1 MKTANN
7 KPWLSPHGQSL
18 WMAKYVV
25 ENYTRLI
32 ETDEYRN
39 HTTYLMWIAE
49 SQKILNMPSA
59 DQHDTE
65 VN

>member
-18 WMAKYVV
+18 DMAKYVV
-25 ENYTRLI
+25 ETYSRLI

-49 SQKILNMPSA
+49 SEKIIKQHASA
-59 DQHDTE
+59 DH
-65 VN
+65 